1 MAPESADGC
10 VMGVDI
16 GGTRT
21 KAVALAPVGSA
32 GSGEGG
38 LVKHVLAELVV
49 PTPATVSAD
58 VAGHVAEVVDALT
71 AKATAPSGLAVVV
84 PGLVDDRQGL
94 GVWSASLGWRDLPIA
109 ARLRTRF
116 AMPLAFGHDVRAGLL
131 GEQRFG
137 AAIGR
142 SQVLFV
148 PIGTGIGSAMM
159 IDGRLISPSPWSG
172 EIGRVSLSSGE
183 LLEHVASAAALGR
196 RWAEQGRAGDAQ
208 AVAAE
213 VASGDELARR
223 LWQRAVDALA
233 EVLAPALAATG
244 IDLLVVGGGLANA
257 GEQLLAPLAAALRT
271 RLPERDL
278 QVRGA
283 ALGDRAAAL
292 GAAVL
297 ATEAM
302 QESVGEAPVPWAA
315 DGVAR

>member
-1 MAPESADGC
+1 MAPDPTDAC

-21 KAVALAPVGSA
+21 KAVALAPA
-32 GSGEGG
+32 GTGDPGEDG
-38 LVKHVLAELVV
+38 LVERVLAELVM
-49 PTPATVSAD
+49 PTPPTVGAD

-71 AKATAPSGLAVVV
+71 VRATAPSGLAVVV
-84 PGLVDDRQGL
+84 PGLVDDHRGL
-94 GVWSASLGWRDLPIA
+94 GVWSASLGWRGLPIA
-109 ARLRTRF
+109 AMLRARF
-116 AMPLAFGHDVRAGLL
+116 DVPVAVGHDVRAGLL

-137 AAIGR
+137 AASGR

-159 IDGRLISPSPWSG
+159 IDGRLVSPSPWSG
-172 EIGRVSLSSGE
+172 EIGRVSLSNGE

-196 RWAEQGRAGDAQ
+196 SWAEQGRAGDAQ

-213 VASGDELARR
+213 VASGDELAQR
-223 LWQRAVDALA
+223 LWQQAVDALA
-233 EVLAPALAATG
+233 EVLAPTLAATG

-257 GEQLLAPLAAALRT
+257 GEQLLTPLAEALRT

-278 QVRGA
+278 KVRGA

-297 ATEAM
+297 ATEAA
-302 QESVGEAPVPWAA
+302 QEPVGEALAPRAPGEAA
-315 DGVAR
+315 R